1 MKIRVSLLQRLAD
14 GRFHSGEALGAR
26 LGISRA
32 GVWKQV
38 QRLKALGVAIHSV
51 RGRGHRL
58 LHPIELLSSENI
70 QGRIGDRARA
80 LLSEIEVIPEVDSTN
95 TLLKARA
102 TQGAPSGSVCLAE
115 YQRAGR
121 GRQGK
126 GWVSPFGSNLYLS
139 LLWRF
144 STGPAALAGL
154 SLVVGVALARALEQC
169 TGQPVGLKWPNDLL
183 WQGRKLGGILIE
195 VAGETSG
202 PTYAI
207 IGVGVNVQMPEG
219 AGDEI
224 GQPWT
229 DISCLTGRPVSRNA
243 LSAAVLEQ
251 LAVALQTFETQ
262 GSAVFLD
269 AWRDLDVTA
278 GKAVELHLADR
289 IIGGQARGIDESGA
303 LMIQVGG
310 EIRRFSSG
318 EVSLRMPT

>member
-1 MKIRVSLLQRLAD
+1 MKIRVSLLQSLAD
-14 GRFHSGEALGAR
+14 GRFHSGEALGTR

-38 QRLKALGVAIHSV
+38 QCLKALGVTIHSV

-58 LHPIELLSSENI
+58 LHPIELLRSDII
-70 QGRIGDRARA
+70 QGRINQNARA

-102 TQGAPSGSVCLAE
+102 AQGAPSGSVCLAE
-115 YQRAGR
+115 CQRAGR
-121 GRQGK
+121 GRQGRA
-126 GWVSPFGSNLYLS
+126 WVSPFGSNLYLS

-144 STGPAALAGL
+144 STGPSALAGL

-169 TGQPVGLKWPNDLL
+169 AGQPVGLKWPNDVV

-195 VAGETSG
+195 IAGETSG
-202 PTYAI
+202 PTHAI
-207 IGVGVNVQMPEG
+207 IGVGVNVQMPED

-229 DISCLTGRPVSRNA
+229 DISRLGGRPVARNA
-243 LSAAVLEQ
+243 LAAAVLEQ
-251 LAVALQTFETQ
+251 LAVALQTFEVQ

-269 AWRDLDVTA
+269 AWRALDVAA

-289 IIGGQARGIDESGA
+289 VIGGQAKGIDESGA
-303 LMIQVGG
+303 LMIQVGS
-310 EIRRFSSG
+310 ELRRFCSG

>member
-1 MKIRVSLLQRLAD
+1 MKIRVSLLQSLAD

-32 GVWKQV
+32 GVWKQI
-38 QRLKALGVAIHSV
+38 QCLKARGLTIHSV

-58 LHPIELLSSENI
+58 LHPVELLNSDTI
-70 QGRIGDRARA
+70 QAKIVEGARA
-80 LLSEIEVIPEVDSTN
+80 LLADIEIIPEVDSTN
-95 TLLKARA
+95 SFLKARA
-102 TQGAPSGSVCLAE
+102 AQGAASGSVCLAE
-115 YQRAGR
+115 CQRAGR
-121 GRQGK
+121 GRQGRT
-126 GWVSPFGSNLYLS
+126 WVSPFGSNLYLS

-169 TGQPVGLKWPNDLL
+169 AGQRVGLKWPNDLV
-183 WQGRKLGGILIE
+183 WQGRKLAGILIE
-195 VAGETSG
+195 IAGETSG
-202 PTYAI
+202 PTHAV

-219 AGDEI
+219 AGEEI

-229 DISCLTGRPVSRNA
+229 DISRLTRQPVSRNA
-243 LSAAVLEQ
+243 LAAAVLEQ
-251 LAVALQTFETQ
+251 LVIALQTFEIH

-289 IIGGQARGIDESGA
+289 VIGGHVKGIDETGA
-303 LMIQVGG
+303 LMIQVGS
-310 EIRRFSSG
+310 ELRRFSSG